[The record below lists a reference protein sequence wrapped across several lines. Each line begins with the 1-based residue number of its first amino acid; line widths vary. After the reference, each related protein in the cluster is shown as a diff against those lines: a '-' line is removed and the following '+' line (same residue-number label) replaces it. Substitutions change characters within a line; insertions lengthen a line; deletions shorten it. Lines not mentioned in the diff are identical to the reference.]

1 METKKLIIVDDHRL
15 FREGLKLMLQDYP
28 QFDVVGEADTGIRFL
43 TLLEQL
49 GPPDIVLM
57 DINMPQMNGIEATT
71 NALKQYPHLPVLIL
85 SMLGEEDYYNE
96 LVGIGV
102 KGFLLKDADPDE
114 LVKGIER
121 ILEGGHYFSQELLM
135 GILQGK
141 QKRAQQHEQL
151 HLTRREKEV
160 LTYLCQG
167 KTNAEIADALFVS
180 QRTIDRHKSNLF
192 IKSGCNNSV
201 ALALFAIRYQL
212 VNLPE

>member
-28 QFDVVGEADTGIRFL
+28 QFEVVGEADNGVKFL
-43 TLLEQL
+43 TLLENI
-49 GPPDIVLM
+49 GPPDLVLM
-57 DINMPQMNGIEATT
+57 DINMPEINGIEATRQ
-71 NALKQYPHLPVLIL
+71 ALRKHPHLPVLIL

-102 KGFLLKDADPDE
+102 KGFLLKDTDPDE

-121 ILEGGHYFSQELLM
+121 ILDGGHYFSQELLM
-135 GILQGK
+135 QILQGK
-141 QKRAQQHEQL
+141 EERAQHHKQMQL
-151 HLTRREKEV
+151 TQREKEV
-160 LTYLCQG
+160 LTHLCQG

-192 IKSGCNNSV
+192 LKTGCNNSV
-201 ALALFAIRYQL
+201 ALALFAIRHQL
-212 VNLPE
+212 VDLPE